1 MSGVTTF
8 KGNRLFLIL
17 GGFFI
22 ANAIIAEFIGVKI
35 FSLERSL
42 GLSPLN
48 WEVLGHERSFE
59 LTAGVLLWP
68 VVFILSDLI
77 NEYFGPRGVR
87 LLSNGA
93 VLLIIYAFLMVY
105 LTMNLTPADWWVISN
120 KQNGVDDMQLAFKGI
135 FGQGLWII
143 FGSLVAFLLGQII
156 DVWIFHR
163 IKQMTG
169 EKHIWLRATGSTV
182 VSQFID
188 SFVVLFIAFGIGAGW
203 TWDTIISIGI
213 VNYIYKFVVALALTP
228 VLVWTHDLIDWYLG
242 PETAK
247 QLKEEA
253 MRK

>member
-1 MSGVTTF
+1 MSAVTTF

-17 GGFFI
+17 GGFFV

-156 DVWIFHR
+156 GVWIFHR